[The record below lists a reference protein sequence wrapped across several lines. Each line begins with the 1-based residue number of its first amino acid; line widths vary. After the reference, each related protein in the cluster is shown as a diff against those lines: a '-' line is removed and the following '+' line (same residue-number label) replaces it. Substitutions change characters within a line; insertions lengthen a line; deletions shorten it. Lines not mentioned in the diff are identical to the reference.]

1 MNCPVCKNEPMVVL
15 ELKGVEI
22 DYCLKCKGIW
32 LDKGELELLLEGF
45 ESSRDVLT
53 SFDLDKKSKEKKRK
67 CPICLKKMEKVLC
80 GRDKKVLI
88 DRCPKGDGLWFD
100 GGELETIISMGVV
113 DKNNKVLELFNDMF
127 GVGWNKGG
135 SF

>member
-15 ELKGVEI
+15 ELRGVEI

-53 SFDLDKKSKEKKRK
+53 SFDLDKKSKEKKK
-67 CPICLKKMEKVLC
+67 
-80 GRDKKVLI
+80 
-88 DRCPKGDGLWFD
+88 
-100 GGELETIISMGVV
+100 S
-113 DKNNKVLELFNDMF
+113 
-127 GVGWNKGG
+127 
-135 SF
+135 